1 MLTVLQILCIYH
13 NLLMHNIYI
22 YTISY
27 NIHFQHQVDDEQQS
41 ITLSIFHYYYW
52 NDPRIIANQTHMYW
66 RPEQKGYKLA
76 LDGSFVEKCLWFPR
90 LTFSNVVGLSSWKPT
105 PEKLEGP
112 PLNFYLSKNGKVEVI
127 MSRFHLT
134 IGCKMDFSN
143 FPFDNQVAFL
153 DLRFLSGNFM

>member
-1 MLTVLQILCIYH
+1 M
-13 NLLMHNIYI
+13 
-22 YTISY
+22 
-27 NIHFQHQVDDEQQS
+27 
-41 ITLSIFHYYYW
+41 
-52 NDPRIIANQTHMYW
+52 
-66 RPEQKGYKLA
+66 A

-105 PEKLEGP
+105 PEESEGP

-153 DLRFLSGNFM
+153 KILYSNLTILSKRSNLTDDVFIINFSNIRFVM

>member
-1 MLTVLQILCIYH
+1 M
-13 NLLMHNIYI
+13 
-22 YTISY
+22 
-27 NIHFQHQVDDEQQS
+27 QS

-52 NDPRIIANQTHMYW
+52 NDPRIIANQTHPYW
-66 RPEQKGYKLA
+66 KPKQKGYKLA

-105 PEKLEGP
+105 PEESEGP
-112 PLNFYLSKNGKVEVI
+112 PLNFYLSRNGKVEVI

-143 FPFDNQVAFL
+143 FPFDNQVAIL
-153 DLRFLSGNFM
+153 KI